1 MGTAAQLRKAPSP
14 YSERN
19 TLLPRR
25 AVTSSQN
32 RAYRPAVSVR
42 PTPSWKS
49 QSTKPFGSV
58 TTTRVTPRLPR
69 SSSTVRVA
77 PSAVRASGPVARAEA
92 STEAWLSMEACLDW

>member
-1 MGTAAQLRKAPSP
+1 MGTAARLRKAPSP

-49 QSTKPFGSV
+49 QSTRPLGSALPLHAEGMELSRLFRYRPMYMLGRACGDASPFGE
-58 TTTRVTPRLPR
+58 RR
-69 SSSTVRVA
+69 
-77 PSAVRASGPVARAEA
+77 
-92 STEAWLSMEACLDW
+92 

>member
-42 PTPSWKS
+42 PTAVLEIAEHQAVGVGDHHPGHP
-49 QSTKPFGSV
+49 QAAPQQLHRPGGA
-58 TTTRVTPRLPR
+58 PRP
-69 SSSTVRVA
+69 
-77 PSAVRASGPVARAEA
+77 
-92 STEAWLSMEACLDW
+92 